1 MKGDVHVLPM
11 TREWTEQVISAT
23 NHEVT
28 RLVTRIIPPYNVGH
42 FFLHTVGKFFSVA
55 TTLRKTTIA
64 KPWHIA
70 YAATSKN
77 PRRSLPSPVTPHTHE
92 ARGSQLFILGAPFML
107 LWFSPVH

>member
-28 RLVTRIIPPYNVGH
+28 RLVTRIIPLYIVGH
-42 FFLHTVGKFFSVA
+42 FFLHTVGKFFSVASVA

-77 PRRSLPSPVTPHTHE
+77 PRRSLP
-92 ARGSQLFILGAPFML
+92 
-107 LWFSPVH
+107 

>member
-1 MKGDVHVLPM
+1 MKGDVHVLHM

-28 RLVTRIIPPYNVGH
+28 RLVTRIIPLYNVGH

-55 TTLRKTTIA
+55 SVATTLRKTTIA
-64 KPWHIA
+64 KPWRIA

-77 PRRSLPSPVTPHTHE
+77 PRRSRP
-92 ARGSQLFILGAPFML
+92 
-107 LWFSPVH
+107 

>member
-11 TREWTEQVISAT
+11 TREWTGQVISAT

-28 RLVTRIIPPYNVGH
+28 RLVTRIIPLYNVGH
-42 FFLHTVGKFFSVA
+42 FFLHTVGKFFSVASVA

-77 PRRSLPSPVTPHTHE
+77 RRRSLP
-92 ARGSQLFILGAPFML
+92 
-107 LWFSPVH
+107 

>member
-28 RLVTRIIPPYNVGH
+28 RLVTRIIPLDNVGH
-42 FFLHTVGKFFSVA
+42 FFLHTVGKFFSVASVA

-77 PRRSLPSPVTPHTHE
+77 PRRSLP
-92 ARGSQLFILGAPFML
+92 
-107 LWFSPVH
+107 